1 MPSVLA
7 MASSKVIS
15 PSRFSSS
22 MDCAREMGRPGAS
35 LAMLANG
42 KMSEQKGL

>member
-1 MPSVLA
+1 MQSVSA

-22 MDCAREMGRPGAS
+22 MDCAREMGRRGAP
-35 LAMLANG
+35 LAMFADG
-42 KMSEQKGL
+42 KVSER